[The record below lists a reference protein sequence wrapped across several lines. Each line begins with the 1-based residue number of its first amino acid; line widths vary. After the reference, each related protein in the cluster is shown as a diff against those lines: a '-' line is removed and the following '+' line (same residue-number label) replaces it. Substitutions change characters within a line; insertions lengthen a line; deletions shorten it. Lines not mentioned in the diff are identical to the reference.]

1 MFYNILKCLNS
12 EKLFSG
18 MNINR
23 RDWLKTAFLGSAALT
38 LSPLEF
44 LANET
49 PNFNELKNS
58 NETIRLCFNENP
70 FGTSPKALEAM
81 QKSLSLSSRYDFK
94 LADVL
99 CEKIAGNNN
108 VKKENILVSAGSSF
122 LLELITKYVSLDKGH
137 IIIPDPSFTI
147 FAPIAE
153 FLGMSKSVIA
163 LNDKKKIDLVKM
175 KSSIQKDTKLIYICN
190 PNNPTGDLLSRAE
203 IENSIK
209 SIPDNIIILVD
220 EAYIEFTTQKSLSDL
235 VDVYKN
241 LIVTR
246 TFSKLYGFAGARLG
260 YAIGHPKMIENLK
273 KLQSWSGAEIS
284 VVTMAGAIAAM
295 DDQVFITKVLD
306 NNQKVKDFTI
316 SEFNIRG
323 IKTIPSSANFVY
335 FSLENYKGDYFKKLK
350 EAKILGGKTYE
361 EKGKWTRISLG
372 TIEEMRKYFDVI
384 S

>member
-153 FLGMSKSVIA
+153 FLGMSKSVIP

-175 KSSIQKDTKLIYICN
+175 KSSMQKDTKLIYICN
-190 PNNPTGDLLSRAE
+190 PNNPTGDLLSRAA
-203 IENSIK
+203 IENFIK

-284 VVTMAGAIAAM
+284 VVTMAGAIAGM
-295 DDQVFITKVLD
+295 DDKEFIAKVLD

-335 FSLENYKGDYFKKLK
+335 FSLENYKSDYFKKLK

>member
-1 MFYNILKCLNS
+1 
-12 EKLFSG
+12 

-147 FAPIAE
+147 FESIAE
-153 FLGMSKSVIA
+153 FLGMSKSVIE

-203 IENSIK
+203 IENFIK
-209 SIPDNIIILVD
+209 SIPDNIIVLVD
-220 EAYIEFTTQKSLSDL
+220 EAYIEFTTQRSLSDL

-260 YAIGHPKMIENLK
+260 YAIGHLKMIENLK

>member
-153 FLGMSKSVIA
+153 FLGMSKSVIP
-163 LNDKKKIDLVKM
+163 LNDKKKIDLEKM

-203 IENSIK
+203 IENFIK
-209 SIPDNIIILVD
+209 SIPDNIIVLMD
-220 EAYIEFTTQKSLSDL
+220 EAYIEFTTQKSLSYL
-235 VDVYKN
+235 VYVYKN

-246 TFSKLYGFAGARLG
+246 TFSKLYGFAGARFG

-295 DDQVFITKVLD
+295 DDQEFITKVLD
-306 NNQKVKDFTI
+306 NNKKVKDFTI

-335 FSLENYKGDYFKKLK
+335 FSLENYKSDYFKKLK

>member
-1 MFYNILKCLNS
+1 
-12 EKLFSG
+12 

-153 FLGMSKSVIA
+153 FLGMSKSVIE
-163 LNDKKKIDLVKM
+163 LNDKKKIDLEKM

-190 PNNPTGDLLSRAE
+190 PNNPTGDLLSRQE
-203 IENSIK
+203 IENFIK
-209 SIPDNIIILVD
+209 SIPDNIIVLVD

-306 NNQKVKDFTI
+306 NNKKVKDFTI

-335 FSLENYKGDYFKKLK
+335 FSLENYKSDYFKKLK

>member
-1 MFYNILKCLNS
+1 MS
-12 EKLFSG
+12 
-18 MNINR
+18 INR

-153 FLGMSKSVIA
+153 FLGMSKSVIE

-203 IENSIK
+203 IENFIK
-209 SIPDNIIILVD
+209 SIPDNIIVLMD

-295 DDQVFITKVLD
+295 DDQEFITKVLD

-335 FSLENYKGDYFKKLK
+335 FSLENYKEDYFKKLK
-350 EAKILGGKTYE
+350 DAKILGGKTYE
-361 EKGKWTRISLG
+361 EEGKWTRISLG
-372 TIEEMRKYFDVI
+372 TIEEMRKYFDLI

>member
-1 MFYNILKCLNS
+1 MSIK
-12 EKLFSG
+12 
-18 MNINR
+18 R

-153 FLGMSKSVIA
+153 FLGMSKSVIE
-163 LNDKKKIDLVKM
+163 LNDKKKIDLEKM

-203 IENSIK
+203 IENFIK
-209 SIPDNIIILVD
+209 SIPDNIIVLVD

-306 NNQKVKDFTI
+306 NNKKVKDFTI

>member
-1 MFYNILKCLNS
+1 MFYNILKCLNW

-190 PNNPTGDLLSRAE
+190 PNNPTGDLLSRHE
-203 IENSIK
+203 IENFIK

-295 DDQVFITKVLD
+295 DDQEFITKVLD
-306 NNQKVKDFTI
+306 NNKKVKDFTI

-335 FSLENYKGDYFKKLK
+335 FSLENYKSDYFKKLK
-350 EAKILGGKTYE
+350 EAKILGGKTYV

>member
-1 MFYNILKCLNS
+1 MSIK
-12 EKLFSG
+12 
-18 MNINR
+18 R

-153 FLGMSKSVIA
+153 FLGMSKSVIE
-163 LNDKKKIDLVKM
+163 LNDKKKIDLEKM
-175 KSSIQKDTKLIYICN
+175 KNSIQKDTKLIYICN
-190 PNNPTGDLLSRAE
+190 PNNPTGDLLSRLE
-203 IENSIK
+203 IENFIK
-209 SIPDNIIILVD
+209 SIPDNIIVLVD

-284 VVTMAGAIAAM
+284 VVTMAGAIAAL

>member
-1 MFYNILKCLNS
+1 MS
-12 EKLFSG
+12 
-18 MNINR
+18 INR

-153 FLGMSKSVIA
+153 FLGMSKSVIE

-203 IENSIK
+203 IENFIK
-209 SIPDNIIILVD
+209 SIPDNIIVLVD

-295 DDQVFITKVLD
+295 DDQEFITKVLD
-306 NNQKVKDFTI
+306 NNKKVKDFTI

-335 FSLENYKGDYFKKLK
+335 FSLENYKSDYFKKLK

>member
-153 FLGMSKSVIA
+153 FLGMSKSVIE

-203 IENSIK
+203 IENFIK
-209 SIPDNIIILVD
+209 SIPDNIIVLVD

-295 DDQVFITKVLD
+295 DDQEFITKVLD
-306 NNQKVKDFTI
+306 NNKKVKDFTI

-335 FSLENYKGDYFKKLK
+335 FSLENYKSDYFKKLK

>member
-1 MFYNILKCLNS
+1 MS
-12 EKLFSG
+12 
-18 MNINR
+18 INR

-81 QKSLSLSSRYDFK
+81 HKSLSLSSRYDFK

-153 FLGMSKSVIA
+153 FLGMSKSVIE
-163 LNDKKKIDLVKM
+163 LNDKKKIDLEKM
-175 KSSIQKDTKLIYICN
+175 KNSIQKDTKLIYICN

-203 IENSIK
+203 IENFIK

-235 VDVYKN
+235 VDIYKN

-284 VVTMAGAIAAM
+284 VVTMAAQLQLWM
-295 DDQVFITKVLD
+295 TRNLLPRFW
-306 NNQKVKDFTI
+306 TI
-316 SEFNIRG
+316 IR
-323 IKTIPSSANFVY
+323 K
-335 FSLENYKGDYFKKLK
+335 
-350 EAKILGGKTYE
+350 
-361 EKGKWTRISLG
+361 
-372 TIEEMRKYFDVI
+372 
-384 S
+384 

>member
-153 FLGMSKSVIA
+153 FLGMSKSVIP

-175 KSSIQKDTKLIYICN
+175 KSSMQKDTKLIYICN
-190 PNNPTGDLLSRAE
+190 PNNPTGDLLSRAA
-203 IENSIK
+203 IENFIK
-209 SIPDNIIILVD
+209 SITDNIIVLVD
-220 EAYIEFTTQKSLSDL
+220 EAYIEFTTQKSLNDL

-284 VVTMAGAIAAM
+284 VVTMAGAIAAL

-335 FSLENYKGDYFKKLK
+335 FSLENYKEDYFNKLK
-350 EAKILGGKTYE
+350 DAKILGGKTYE
-361 EKGKWTRISLG
+361 EEGKWTRISLG

>member
-203 IENSIK
+203 IENFIK

-235 VDVYKN
+235 VDIYKN

-295 DDQVFITKVLD
+295 DDQEFITKVLD
-306 NNQKVKDFTI
+306 NNKKVKDFTI

>member
-203 IENSIK
+203 IENFIK

-295 DDQVFITKVLD
+295 DDQEFITKVLD
-306 NNQKVKDFTI
+306 NNKKVKDFTI

-335 FSLENYKGDYFKKLK
+335 FSLENYKSDYFKKLK

>member
-1 MFYNILKCLNS
+1 MS
-12 EKLFSG
+12 
-18 MNINR
+18 INR

-153 FLGMSKSVIA
+153 FLGMSKSVIE

-203 IENSIK
+203 IENFIK
-209 SIPDNIIILVD
+209 SIPDNIIVLVD
-220 EAYIEFTTQKSLSDL
+220 EAYIEFTTQRSLSDL

-295 DDQVFITKVLD
+295 DDQEFITKVLD

-335 FSLENYKGDYFKKLK
+335 FSLENYKEDYFKKLK
-350 EAKILGGKTYE
+350 DAKILGGKTYE
-361 EKGKWTRISLG
+361 EEGKWTRISLG
-372 TIEEMRKYFDVI
+372 TIEEMRKYFDLI

>member
-23 RDWLKTAFLGSAALT
+23 RDWLKTAFFCIAALT

-203 IENSIK
+203 IENFIK

-220 EAYIEFTTQKSLSDL
+220 EAYIEFTTQKSLNDL

-295 DDQVFITKVLD
+295 DDQEFITKVLD
-306 NNQKVKDFTI
+306 NNKKVKDFTI

-335 FSLENYKGDYFKKLK
+335 FSLENYKSDYFKKLN

>member
-44 LANET
+44 LANEP

-153 FLGMSKSVIA
+153 FLGMSKSVIP

-203 IENSIK
+203 IENFIK
-209 SIPDNIIILVD
+209 SIPDNIIVLVD

-241 LIVTR
+241 LIVTK

-295 DDQVFITKVLD
+295 DDQEFITKVLD
-306 NNQKVKDFTI
+306 NNKKVKDFTI

-335 FSLENYKGDYFKKLK
+335 FSLENYKSDYFKKLK
-350 EAKILGGKTYE
+350 ETKILGGKRYE

>member
-1 MFYNILKCLNS
+1 MSIK
-12 EKLFSG
+12 
-18 MNINR
+18 R

-153 FLGMSKSVIA
+153 FLGMSKSVIE

-203 IENSIK
+203 IENFIK

-220 EAYIEFTTQKSLSDL
+220 EAYIEFTAQKSLSDL

-260 YAIGHPKMIENLK
+260 YAIGHPKMIENMK

-295 DDQVFITKVLD
+295 DDQEFITKVLD
-306 NNQKVKDFTI
+306 NNKKVKDFTI

-335 FSLENYKGDYFKKLK
+335 FSLENYKSDYFKKLK

>member
-1 MFYNILKCLNS
+1 MS
-12 EKLFSG
+12 
-18 MNINR
+18 INR

-44 LANET
+44 FARET
-49 PNFNELKNS
+49 PNFAELKKDDA
-58 NETIRLCFNENP
+58 TIRLCFNENP

-81 QKSLSLSSRYDFK
+81 QKSLNFSSMYDFK
-94 LADVL
+94 FADVL
-99 CEKIAGNNN
+99 CEKLAEKNQL
-108 VKKENILVSAGSSF
+108 KKDNILVSAGSSF
-122 LLELITKYVSLDKGH
+122 LLELITKYVSINKGH
-137 IIIPDPSFTI
+137 IIIPNPSFTI
-147 FAPIAE
+147 FEPIAE
-153 FLGMSKSVIA
+153 FLGMSKSVIP
-163 LNDKKKIDLVKM
+163 LTEHKEIDLEKM
-175 KSSIQKDTKLIYICN
+175 KSSIRKDTKLIYICN
-190 PNNPTGDLLSRAE
+190 PNNPTGDLLSRQE
-203 IENSIK
+203 MDTFIQSV
-209 SIPDNIIILVD
+209 PDNITILVD
-220 EAYIEFTTQKSLSDL
+220 EAYIEFTSQKSLGDL
-235 VDVYKN
+235 VNQHKN

-260 YAIGHPKMIENLK
+260 YAIGYPKMIENLK

-295 DDQVFITKVLD
+295 DDQEFITKVFD
-306 NNQKVKDFTI
+306 NNQKVKDFTN
-316 SEFNIRG
+316 SEFQKRG

-372 TIEEMRKYFDVI
+372 TMEDMKRYFEVI

>member
-1 MFYNILKCLNS
+1 
-12 EKLFSG
+12 

-153 FLGMSKSVIA
+153 FLGMSKSVIE
-163 LNDKKKIDLVKM
+163 LNDKKKIDLEKM
-175 KSSIQKDTKLIYICN
+175 KNSIQKDTKLIYICN
-190 PNNPTGDLLSRAE
+190 PNNPTGDLLSRLE
-203 IENSIK
+203 IENFIK
-209 SIPDNIIILVD
+209 SIPDNIIVLVD

-235 VDVYKN
+235 VDIYKN

-295 DDQVFITKVLD
+295 DDQEFITKVLD
-306 NNQKVKDFTI
+306 NNKKVKDFTI

>member
-122 LLELITKYVSLDKGH
+122 LLELITKYVPLDKGH

-153 FLGMSKSVIA
+153 FLGMSKSVIE

-190 PNNPTGDLLSRAE
+190 PNNPTGDLLSRHE
-203 IENSIK
+203 IENFIK

-295 DDQVFITKVLD
+295 DDQEFITKVLD
-306 NNQKVKDFTI
+306 NNKKVKDFTI

-335 FSLENYKGDYFKKLK
+335 FSLENYKSDYFKKLK

>member
-153 FLGMSKSVIA
+153 FLGMSKSVIE
-163 LNDKKKIDLVKM
+163 LNNKKKIDLVKM

-190 PNNPTGDLLSRAE
+190 PNNPTGDLLSRQE
-203 IENSIK
+203 IENFIK
-209 SIPDNIIILVD
+209 SIPDNIIVLVD
-220 EAYIEFTTQKSLSDL
+220 EAYIEFTTQRSLSDL

-260 YAIGHPKMIENLK
+260 YAIGHPKMIENMK

-295 DDQVFITKVLD
+295 DDQEFITKVLD
-306 NNQKVKDFTI
+306 NNKKVKDFTI

-335 FSLENYKGDYFKKLK
+335 FSLENYKSDYFKKLK

>member
-108 VKKENILVSAGSSF
+108 VKKENILISAGSSF

-153 FLGMSKSVIA
+153 FLGMSKSVIE
-163 LNDKKKIDLVKM
+163 LNDKKKIDLEKM
-175 KSSIQKDTKLIYICN
+175 KNSIPKDTKLIYICN

-203 IENSIK
+203 IENFIK
-209 SIPDNIIILVD
+209 SIPDNIIVLVD
-220 EAYIEFTTQKSLSDL
+220 EAYIEFTTQKSVSDL

-241 LIVTR
+241 LIITR

-295 DDQVFITKVLD
+295 DDQEFITKVLD
-306 NNQKVKDFTI
+306 NNKKVKDFTI

-335 FSLENYKGDYFKKLK
+335 FSLENYKSDYFKKLK

>member
-153 FLGMSKSVIA
+153 FLGMSKSVIE
-163 LNDKKKIDLVKM
+163 LNDKKKIDLEKM

-203 IENSIK
+203 IENFIK

-235 VDVYKN
+235 VDIYKN

-284 VVTMAGAIAAM
+284 VVTMAGAIAAL
-295 DDQVFITKVLD
+295 DDKEFINKVLD
-306 NNQKVKDFTI
+306 NNQKAKDFTI

>member
-1 MFYNILKCLNS
+1 MFYNILKCLNW

-153 FLGMSKSVIA
+153 FLGMSKSVIP

-203 IENSIK
+203 IENFIK

-260 YAIGHPKMIENLK
+260 YAIGHPKMIENMK

-295 DDQVFITKVLD
+295 DDQEFMTKVLD
-306 NNQKVKDFTI
+306 NNKKVKDFTI

-335 FSLENYKGDYFKKLK
+335 FSLENYKSDYFKKLK

>member
-153 FLGMSKSVIA
+153 FLGMSKSVIE
-163 LNDKKKIDLVKM
+163 LNDKKKIDLEKM
-175 KSSIQKDTKLIYICN
+175 KNSIQKDTKLIYICN

-203 IENSIK
+203 IENFIK
-209 SIPDNIIILVD
+209 SIPDNIIVLVD
-220 EAYIEFTTQKSLSDL
+220 EAYIEFTTQKSLNDL

-284 VVTMAGAIAAM
+284 VVTMAGAIAAL

-335 FSLENYKGDYFKKLK
+335 FSLENYKSDYFKKLK

>member
-147 FAPIAE
+147 FESIAE
-153 FLGMSKSVIA
+153 FLGMSKSVIP

-190 PNNPTGDLLSRAE
+190 PNNPTGDLLSRHE
-203 IENSIK
+203 IENFIK
-209 SIPDNIIILVD
+209 SIPDNIIVLVD

-235 VDVYKN
+235 VDIYKN

-295 DDQVFITKVLD
+295 DDQEFITKVLD
-306 NNQKVKDFTI
+306 NNKKVKDFTI

-335 FSLENYKGDYFKKLK
+335 FSLENYKSDYFKKLK

>member
-153 FLGMSKSVIA
+153 FLGMSKSVIE
-163 LNDKKKIDLVKM
+163 LNDKKKIDLEKM

-203 IENSIK
+203 IENFIK

-241 LIVTR
+241 LIITR

-273 KLQSWSGAEIS
+273 KLQSWSGAEIG

-295 DDQVFITKVLD
+295 DDQEFITKVLD
-306 NNQKVKDFTI
+306 NNKKVKDFTI

>member
-1 MFYNILKCLNS
+1 
-12 EKLFSG
+12 

-153 FLGMSKSVIA
+153 FLGMSKSVIP

-203 IENSIK
+203 IENFIK

-295 DDQVFITKVLD
+295 DDQEFITKVLD
-306 NNQKVKDFTI
+306 NNKKVKDFTI

-335 FSLENYKGDYFKKLK
+335 FSLENYKSDYFKKLK

>member
-44 LANET
+44 LAKET
-49 PNFNELKNS
+49 PNVNELKNS

-70 FGTSPKALEAM
+70 FGTLPKALEAM

-153 FLGMSKSVIA
+153 FLGMSKSVIP
-163 LNDKKKIDLVKM
+163 LNDKKKIDLEKM

-203 IENSIK
+203 IENFIK

-295 DDQVFITKVLD
+295 DDQEFITKVLD
-306 NNQKVKDFTI
+306 NNKKVKDFTI

>member
-153 FLGMSKSVIA
+153 FLGMSKSVIE
-163 LNDKKKIDLVKM
+163 LNDKKKIDLEKM

-203 IENSIK
+203 IENFIK

-295 DDQVFITKVLD
+295 DDQEFITKVLD
-306 NNQKVKDFTI
+306 NNKKVKDFTI

>member
-1 MFYNILKCLNS
+1 MS
-12 EKLFSG
+12 
-18 MNINR
+18 INR

-153 FLGMSKSVIA
+153 FLGMSKSVIE
-163 LNDKKKIDLVKM
+163 LNDKKKIDLEKM

-203 IENSIK
+203 IENFIK
-209 SIPDNIIILVD
+209 SIPDNIIVLVD

-295 DDQVFITKVLD
+295 DDQEFITKVLD
-306 NNQKVKDFTI
+306 NNKKVKDFTI

>member
-153 FLGMSKSVIA
+153 FLGMSKSVIP

-203 IENSIK
+203 IENFIK

-295 DDQVFITKVLD
+295 DDQEFITKVLD
-306 NNQKVKDFTI
+306 NNKKVKDFTI